1 MGTRVNTDKEVASDR
16 PDVIIE
22 KKEKPCVLIN
32 VAIAVDWNITQK
44 EAENKINT
52 TVYVEI
58 YK

>member
-1 MGTRVNTDKEVASDR
+1 MGTRVHTDKEVTSDR
-16 PDVIIE
+16 PDVIVE

-32 VAIAVDWNITQK
+32 VAIAADWNIRQK